1 MDIHIKEIK
10 MKKEKTNNP
19 YSWDHINS
27 EKYWEIM
34 DVIDSDL
41 SDIDKSAE
49 ICGIIEGC
57 TGDDILNLPISEAKK
72 KLEMLSFL
80 NSFSLIKHYTPKNL
94 MIDGQKYNVMSD
106 MSKLNVSQFIDYEN
120 FIQQPFRENYD
131 KILSIFVIPEK
142 YKYNDGYDIS
152 KVQEMIRKKMSFRE
166 VQSLANFILVK
177 FLKYFLNS
185 LRFLTGRIKKMKEG
199 EEKVRMEKRMEELR
213 KKMEEL
219 ICFRF

>member
-1 MDIHIKEIK
+1 
-10 MKKEKTNNP
+10 MKKEKINNP
-19 YSWDHINS
+19 YSWDKINGDQ
-27 EKYWEIM
+27 YWEIM

-41 SDIDKSAE
+41 SDIDKCAE

-94 MIDGQKYNVMSD
+94 VIDGQKYNVMSD

-131 KILSIFVIPEK
+131 KILSIFIIPEN

-152 KVQEMIRKKMSFRE
+152 KVQEMIREKITFRE
-166 VQSLANFILVK
+166 VQSLLNFIMVK

-185 LRFLTGRIKKMKEG
+185 LRFLTNQIKKMKG
-199 EEKVRMEKRMEELR
+199 EEKVRMEKQMEEL
-213 KKMEEL
+213 KKKIKEL
-219 ICFRF
+219 ICFHF

>member
-1 MDIHIKEIK
+1 
-10 MKKEKTNNP
+10 MKKEKMNNP
-19 YSWDHINS
+19 YSWDKITGNQ
-27 EKYWEIM
+27 YWSIC
-34 DVIDSDL
+34 
-41 SDIDKSAE
+41 DILNDPDDNDMDKSAKL
-49 ICGIIEGC
+49 CCVIEGM
-57 TGDDILNLPISEAKK
+57 DIENFYNLPISDATEKINR
-72 KLEMLSFL
+72 LSFL
-80 NSFSLIKHYTPKNL
+80 NGFSLIKHYTPKNL
-94 MIDGQKYNVMSD
+94 VIDGQKYNVMSD

-120 FIQQPFRENYD
+120 FIQQPFRDNYD
-131 KILSIFVIPEK
+131 KILSIFIIPEN

-185 LRFLTGRIKKMKEG
+185 LRFLTSRIRKMTG
-199 EEKVRMEKRMEELR
+199 EEKARMEKQMEELR